1 MVSNSLKFSLDYI
14 GFYANSRSNRKFIV
28 NNRIGFVFRGSVLF
42 ENLRSNFVK
51 MQEKLGFKKPDFA
64 YLDQQD
70 LSRFSEQDIVL
81 ESENQI
87 QKYLPEVLGQ
97 ALARTWIDK
106 RFLDA
111 FYNYPV
117 EVLERGGVYLPE
129 SVSVEFK
136 KEKDKRPK
144 VIVYENE
151 NNSRRKLLE
160 LKLVMVAEQ

>member
-1 MVSNSLKFSLDYI
+1 MFEKLQNSLKQIKQSLFS
-14 GFYANSRSNRKFIV
+14 R
-28 NNRIGFVFRGSVLF
+28 
-42 ENLRSNFVK
+42 
-51 MQEKLGFKKPDFA
+51 KPDLD

-81 ESENQI
+81 ESEKQI

-111 FYNYPV
+111 FYEYPV
-117 EVLERGGVYLPE
+117 EVLERGGVYLPS

-136 KEKDKRPK
+136 KEKDQRPK
-144 VIVYENE
+144 VIVYENDKK
-151 NNSRRKLLE
+151 SKRKLLE

>member
-1 MVSNSLKFSLDYI
+1 MFEKLHNSLKQIIQSLLSRKPDLDY
-14 GFYANSRSNRKFIV
+14 
-28 NNRIGFVFRGSVLF
+28 
-42 ENLRSNFVK
+42 
-51 MQEKLGFKKPDFA
+51 
-64 YLDQQD
+64 LDEQD

-81 ESENQI
+81 ESEKQI

-111 FYNYPV
+111 FYEYPV
-117 EVLERGGVYLPE
+117 EVLERGGVYLPS

-136 KEKDKRPK
+136 KEKDQRPK
-144 VIVYENE
+144 VIVYENDKK
-151 NNSRRKLLE
+151 SKRKLLE

>member
-1 MVSNSLKFSLDYI
+1 MFEKL
-14 GFYANSRSNRKFIV
+14 RK
-28 NNRIGFVFRGSVLF
+28 
-42 ENLRSNFVK
+42 NLRRIRQK
-51 MQEKLGFKKPDFA
+51 ILTRKPDLG
-64 YLDQQD
+64 YLDEQD

-81 ESENQI
+81 ESEKQI

-111 FYNYPV
+111 FYEYPV
-117 EVLERGGVYLPE
+117 EVLERGGVYLPA

-136 KEKDKRPK
+136 KEQDQRPK

-151 NNSRRKLLE
+151 NKSRRKLLE

>member
-1 MVSNSLKFSLDYI
+1 MFEKLHNSLKQIKQSLLSRKPDLDY
-14 GFYANSRSNRKFIV
+14 
-28 NNRIGFVFRGSVLF
+28 
-42 ENLRSNFVK
+42 
-51 MQEKLGFKKPDFA
+51 
-64 YLDQQD
+64 LDEQD

-81 ESENQI
+81 ESEKQI

-111 FYNYPV
+111 FYEYPV
-117 EVLERGGVYLPE
+117 EVLERGGVYLPS

-136 KEKDKRPK
+136 KEKVQRPK

-151 NNSRRKLLE
+151 KKSKRKLLE